1 MQINET
7 PRYLVVDMLD
17 RVMRQ
22 HAYSNLTL
30 NQVLSHHALT
40 KRDQRLLTQLFNGV
54 LQHRLT
60 LEYWL
65 APFIRGKQLTPWV
78 HELLL
83 SALYQMHYLDRIPDR
98 AVFSETIEI
107 AKQRGHAGIRRFVTG
122 VLHAIQRQGVRPI
135 SAITDPEKR
144 LSVTASVPQWLVRQ
158 LVAERGFPRTERML
172 ATVNEPPVQSVRL
185 VHPADREKVIRDL
198 QQASL
203 TITPS
208 PIAPDGLRVTGGFV
222 PATAAFQRGLITVQ
236 DESAQLAV
244 DALAVQ
250 PADQVLDACAAPGG
264 KTTQI
269 AGKLTTGQVTA
280 LDLHAHK
287 VKLIKQ
293 NATRCGLAARV
304 TARQLDARQT
314 AATFASGYFD
324 RILVDAPCSGIGLL
338 RRKPEIRYMK
348 TAADSEQLHVIQGA
362 ILDAVAPTLRVGGRL
377 VYSTCTILQQENE
390 GTVTAFLARHPE
402 YALERVQTT
411 KNVKEQRETDVLTIY
426 PDDFMTDGFFIA
438 TLRRIK

>member
-30 NQVLSHHALT
+30 NQVLSHHPLA
-40 KRDQRLLTQLFNGV
+40 KRDRRLLTQLFNGV

-78 HELLL
+78 NELLL
-83 SALYQMHYLDRIPDR
+83 SALYQMKYLERIPDR
-98 AVFSETIEI
+98 AVFSETIEV
-107 AKQRGHAGIRRFVTG
+107 AKRRGHAGIRRFVTG
-122 VLHAIQRQGVRPI
+122 VLHAIHRQGVRPVRAI
-135 SAITDPEKR
+135 SDPVKR
-144 LSVTASVPQWLVRQ
+144 LSIMASVPQWLVQQ
-158 LVAERGFPRTERML
+158 LVTEQGFSRVERML
-172 ATVNEPPVQSVRL
+172 ATINEPPMQSVRV
-185 VHPADREKVIRDL
+185 VHLADYEKVVRTL
-198 QQASL
+198 QQEGL
-203 TITPS
+203 TPTPS
-208 PIAPDGLRVTGGFV
+208 PIAPAGLRVTGGFV
-222 PATAAFQRGLITVQ
+222 PATAAFKQGLLTVQ

-244 DALAVQ
+244 DALTVQ
-250 PADQVLDACAAPGG
+250 PADRVLDACAAPGG

-269 AGKLTTGQVTA
+269 AGELTTGQVTA

-293 NATRCGLAARV
+293 NAIRCGVAARV
-304 TARQLDARQT
+304 SVRQLDARQT
-314 AATFASGYFD
+314 TATFAPGYFD

-348 TAADSEQLHVIQGA
+348 TTADSGQLHAIQGA

-390 GTVTAFLARHPE
+390 GTVTTFLARHPE
-402 YALERVQTT
+402 YTLERVQTT
-411 KNVKEQRETDVLTIY
+411 KNVKADRERDSLTIY

-438 TLRRIK
+438 ALRRVK

>member
-1 MQINET
+1 M
-7 PRYLVVDMLD
+7 
-17 RVMRQ
+17 
-22 HAYSNLTL
+22 
-30 NQVLSHHALT
+30 
-40 KRDQRLLTQLFNGV
+40 
-54 LQHRLT
+54 
-60 LEYWL
+60 
-65 APFIRGKQLTPWV
+65 
-78 HELLL
+78 
-83 SALYQMHYLDRIPDR
+83 
-98 AVFSETIEI
+98 
-107 AKQRGHAGIRRFVTG
+107 
-122 VLHAIQRQGVRPI
+122 
-135 SAITDPEKR
+135 
-144 LSVTASVPQWLVRQ
+144 
-158 LVAERGFPRTERML
+158 
-172 ATVNEPPVQSVRL
+172 
-185 VHPADREKVIRDL
+185 
-198 QQASL
+198 
-203 TITPS
+203 
-208 PIAPDGLRVTGGFV
+208 
-222 PATAAFQRGLITVQ
+222 
-236 DESAQLAV
+236 
-244 DALAVQ
+244 Q

-314 AATFASGYFD
+314 AATFASDYFD

-348 TAADSEQLHVIQGA
+348 TAADSEQLHAIQGA

>member
-30 NQVLSHHALT
+30 NQVLSQHSLSG
-40 KRDQRLLTQLFNGV
+40 RDQRLLTQLFNGV

-78 HELLL
+78 NELLL
-83 SALYQMHYLDRIPDR
+83 SALYQMRYLDRIPDR

-122 VLHAIQRQGVRPI
+122 VLHAIQRQGMRPL
-135 SAITDPEKR
+135 STITDPVKR
-144 LSVTASVPQWLVRQ
+144 LSITASVPQWLVQQ
-158 LVAERGFPRTERML
+158 LVAEHGFPRTERML
-172 ATVNEPPVQSVRL
+172 ATINEPPVQSVRL
-185 VHPADREKVIRDL
+185 VHPAEREGVIRSL
-198 QQASL
+198 QQAGL
-203 TITPS
+203 TVVPS
-208 PIAPDGLRVTGGFV
+208 AIAPAGLRVTGGFV
-222 PATAAFQRGLITVQ
+222 PTTAVFQQGLITVQ

-244 DALAVQ
+244 DALGVRAT
-250 PADQVLDACAAPGG
+250 DQVLDACAAPGG

-269 AGKLTTGQVTA
+269 AGNLTTGTVTA

-293 NATRCGLAARV
+293 NATRCEVAARV
-304 TARQLDARQT
+304 SARQLDARQVAT
-314 AATFASGYFD
+314 TFAPGQFD

-348 TAADSEQLHVIQGA
+348 TAADSHQLHTIQGA

-377 VYSTCTILQQENE
+377 VYSTCTILRQENE
-390 GTVTAFLARHPE
+390 ETVTAFLARHPE
-402 YALERVQTT
+402 YILDRVQTT
-411 KNVKEQRETDVLTIY
+411 KKVKEHRDDAFLTIY

-438 TLRRIK
+438 TLRRVK

>member
-30 NQVLSHHALT
+30 NQVLSHHPLT
-40 KRDQRLLTQLFNGV
+40 QKDQRLLTQLFNGV

-65 APFIRGKQLTPWV
+65 TPFIRGKQLVPWV
-78 HELLL
+78 NELLL

-107 AKQRGHAGIRRFVTG
+107 AKRRGHAGIRRFVTG
-122 VLHAIQRQGVRPI
+122 VLHAVQRQGVRP
-135 SAITDPEKR
+135 
-144 LSVTASVPQWLVRQ
+144 LSVIADPVKKLSITASVPQWLVQQ
-158 LVAERGFPRTERML
+158 LIAEHGFPRIERML
-172 ATVNEPPVQSVRL
+172 ATINDPPVQSVRV
-185 VHPADREKVIRDL
+185 VHPATRVRVVEALRRAGLAV
-198 QQASL
+198 
-203 TITPS
+203 TPS
-208 PIAPDGLRVTGGFV
+208 PITPVGLRVTGGFV
-222 PATAAFQRGLITVQ
+222 PATAAFKQGLITVQ

-244 DALAVQ
+244 DALMVR

-269 AGKLTTGQVTA
+269 AGNLTTGRVTA

-287 VKLIKQ
+287 IKLIKQ
-293 NATRCGLAARV
+293 NATRCGVAARV
-304 TARQLDARQT
+304 NARQLDARR
-314 AATFASGYFD
+314 AATTFTPGCFD

-348 TAADSEQLHVIQGA
+348 TAADSKQLHAIQGA

-390 GTVTAFLARHPE
+390 KTVTAFLARHPE
-402 YALERVQTT
+402 YTLERVQTT
-411 KNVKEQRETDVLTIY
+411 KGIKTDRGTDSLTIY

-438 TLRRIK
+438 ALRRIK